1 MHNHAKHQLHSTS
14 EANMTMQRL
23 CQQSTLGVLSCA
35 LVIFSLPASG
45 DDEDVPV
52 HNYPTQARVEYVNE
66 CIATHDDSLANVYQC
81 SCAID
86 RIANVL
92 SYDEFVTAITFARY
106 AGLPGEG
113 GAVFRDSDEARSTAK
128 RFRELEKLAQREC
141 GLTKS

>member
-1 MHNHAKHQLHSTS
+1 
-14 EANMTMQRL
+14 MTMQRL
-23 CQQSTLGVLSCA
+23 CQQSTLRLISCA

-45 DDEDVPV
+45 DDEDMPV
-52 HNYPTQARVEYVNE
+52 HYFPTQARVEYVNE

-81 SCAID
+81 SCTID

-113 GAVFRDSDEARSTAK
+113 GAVFRDSDQARNTAK

-141 GLTKS
+141 GLSTSAN